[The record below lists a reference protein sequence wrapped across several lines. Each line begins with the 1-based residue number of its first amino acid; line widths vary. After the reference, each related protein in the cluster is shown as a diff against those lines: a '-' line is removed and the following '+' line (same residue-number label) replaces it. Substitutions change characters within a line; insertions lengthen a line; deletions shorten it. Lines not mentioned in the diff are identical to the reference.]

1 MWSLKRLFKG
11 AWGEIDALVKTGKC
25 EVTEFIDEL
34 ESQGDPTHQKTLAI
48 LTKMSVYGPG
58 NNINKFRRV
67 RDNLYEIKSKH
78 TRVFCCY
85 DKCKRRLII
94 LISAIKKGSRKEQ
107 TSRINRAV
115 RLRDEYFKYQYGEKH
130 E

>member
-34 ESQGDPTHQKTLAI
+34 ESQDDSAHQKILAV
-48 LTKMSVYGPG
+48 LTKMSVYGPV
-58 NNINKFRRV
+58 NNINQFRRA

-78 TRVFCCY
+78 IRFFCCY
-85 DKCKRRLII
+85 DKRKGRLII
-94 LISAIKKGSRKEQ
+94 LISAMRKSGHKEQ
-107 TSRINRAV
+107 TRNINRAV
-115 RLRDEYFKYQYGEKH
+115 RVRNEYFEYQYGEKL